1 MALFRRIRDYA
12 REYQQRQEKARR
24 EGYRSYGAKRYAQ
37 EAPTREAQRQRT
49 RLEKPRR
56 KETERERLER
66 QAVTNYRQKFGTR
79 AVPTVSKGVR
89 WLSLDELREVGSASR
104 SRLQRLARRE
114 PYLIRDGKELNPYWY
129 H

>member
-1 MALFRRIRDYA
+1 MALFRRIRDYD

-37 EAPTREAQRQRT
+37 EAPKREAKRQEREAAKKQVTPRQR
-49 RLEKPRR
+49 LE
-56 KETERERLER
+56 
-66 QAVTNYRQKFGTR
+66 QNVIDNYQRKFGTR
-79 AVPTVSKGVR
+79 ALPTVSKGVR
-89 WLSLDELREVGSASR
+89 WLSIDELREAGSASR

-114 PYLIRDGKELNPYWY
+114 PYITGLRGILINPYWY